1 MSNVTDADKIL
12 RNDTGLDIVDKLD
25 DILTAIQS
33 GGGSS
38 TLSGL
43 EDVNVTSPSNG
54 QVLKYDNVSGKW
66 INGAP
71 GASWT
76 DVTGTLTAGQTSIT
90 LQSAAITTSSTIE
103 VFTEDGTEWN
113 SVTIAT
119 GSVTITFDEQSADL
133 GVKVRVT

>member
-66 INGAP
+66 IISHENPISLNEEKQNELKVLLKKIQGYDDYMFKNALNYV
-71 GASWT
+71 GW
-76 DVTGTLTAGQTSIT
+76 
-90 LQSAAITTSSTIE
+90 
-103 VFTEDGTEWN
+103 
-113 SVTIAT
+113 
-119 GSVTITFDEQSADL
+119 L
-133 GVKVRVT
+133 GWHEGYLKE

>member
-38 TLSGL
+38 TLSDL
-43 EDVNVTSPSNG
+43 NDVSVTSPSNG
-54 QVLKYDNVSGKW
+54 QILKYDSTTQKW
-66 INGAP
+66 INGAAP
-71 GASWT
+71 ASWT
-76 DVTGTLTAGQTSIT
+76 DITGTLTAGQTSIT
-90 LQSAAITTSSTIE
+90 LQNAAITTSSTIE
-103 VFTEDGTEWN
+103 IFTNDGTEWN
-113 SVTIAT
+113 TISIST
-119 GSVTITFDEQSADL
+119 GSITITFEAQSTNI